1 MANPQPDIFIR
12 ISKEYHKALR
22 KTRISGVQR
31 QVLDTIM
38 FFTWG
43 HVPSKKEAQIS
54 NQDFR
59 KETGLSRIGIAKAL
73 RHLLEMNFCTKN
85 GNYNPPSYSIQKDYE
100 KWKPVPKKV
109 QSNNSKALRRGG
121 KKTCTKKGTKVY
133 QKRKS
138 AQITPYTSLRIKEL
152 SGELYEFYKN
162 EIKPLRKSSQ
172 RAKENLSYYLKKYSF
187 ENLKISIENY
197 NSTLNGTEPKFR
209 KDPANFFGKNERPFI
224 DYLPENFESIN
235 TEDSYDADDF
245 YKPIKH

>member
-43 HVPSKKEAQIS
+43 HVPPQKEAQIS
-54 NQDFR
+54 NEMYR
-59 KETGLSRIGIAKAL
+59 EETGLSNVAVSKAL
-73 RHLLEMNFCTKN
+73 GKLLGLSLITKN

-100 KWKPVPKKV
+100 IWKPLPKKV
-109 QSNNSKALRRGG
+109 MCSDTKGSRREG
-121 KKTCTKKGTKVY
+121 KKPITKNGNKRY

-152 SGELYEFYKN
+152 SCELYEFYKN
-162 EIKPLRKSSQ
+162 EINPLRKSSQ
-172 RAKENLSYYLKKYSF
+172 RAKENLSYYLKKYTF
-187 ENLKISIENY
+187 EDLKKSIENY
-197 NSTLNGTEPKFR
+197 NSTLNGSEPKYR

-224 DYLPENFESIN
+224 DYLPGEF
-235 TEDSYDADDF
+235 
-245 YKPIKH
+245 